1 MTSEIFK
8 VKKPHWSI
16 FSIKETEKGLYNL
29 YECSNLKHFLQN
41 WLHFEEKYINGL
53 PRYFMEEQAGSIT
66 QLRQKK

>member
-16 FSIKETEKGLYNL
+16 FSIKETGKCLYL
-29 YECSNLKHFLQN
+29 HECSNLKHFHQN

-53 PRYFMEEQAGSIT
+53 DTLWKSRVDEN
-66 QLRQKK
+66 